1 MEKYCYD
8 MSYSV
13 IIGDDNERLNAWNK
27 SALIHI
33 VDHKTF
39 LNDHSSNILEKQ
51 RLANFDCI
59 IIDEVQ
65 ELLDSSDKN
74 KNVLKKINANIFWA
88 LSSIVGDN
96 ILSLLNDY
104 LNDNCRIEER
114 KVRFLADAGEEYAV
128 INHEEFWLEPNENQ
142 RIKYK
147 ETLVECRKE
156 LKKVL
161 ESGNPFMYQSN
172 IFILIH
178 KLFQVQNYAPGYD
191 TSPKSDLLIQHI
203 KAIEKN
209 LKKVIVI
216 SQYDRQGTKQIE
228 ALFDQHEIS
237 YVNVPTSFSNDEIE
251 KAVSLFKS
259 KKSVTVFLTNAK
271 ISRFNFKDFVVPYII
286 RFDSWWNP
294 AALWQT
300 KNLFNLSASNNE
312 NNIVNVFTYKMLDT
326 IDELI
331 KRTLISKDFIDDNII
346 SAMSPA
352 TVNDIISVDEWL
364 KVFDLPVN
372 DEQENYQELYE
383 ETIEKLYNLSLED
396 YRKTLSSFFLKIGY
410 AKIKILNHENSES
423 FDITGEGKSGTQ
435 KVSLFS
441 IVLLDEMITRKKIK
455 KIIVDVSLAQKNNTF
470 IITRGKFEKGCT
482 DIAKN
487 NVTLLDV
494 EKLAAYMVN
503 LRLVSSQP
511 GSQTE

>member
-1 MEKYCYD
+1 MGHFQLSKRYPRGYKGSRIQGFKCK
-8 MSYSV
+8 
-13 IIGDDNERLNAWNK
+13 GRGRNR
-27 SALIHI
+27 AL
-33 VDHKTF
+33 
-39 LNDHSSNILEKQ
+39 
-51 RLANFDCI
+51 
-59 IIDEVQ
+59 
-65 ELLDSSDKN
+65 
-74 KNVLKKINANIFWA
+74 
-88 LSSIVGDN
+88 
-96 ILSLLNDY
+96 
-104 LNDNCRIEER
+104 
-114 KVRFLADAGEEYAV
+114 
-128 INHEEFWLEPNENQ
+128 
-142 RIKYK
+142 
-147 ETLVECRKE
+147 E
-156 LKKVL
+156 LKKVTWATIYGIDKNPDHL
-161 ESGNPFMYQSN
+161 EKALELGIIYKKATIDIVKEVDIVIIAVPVN
-172 IFILIH
+172 IIPHITLQVLDLIDDNT
-178 KLFQVQNYAPGYD
+178 LVFDVGS
-191 TSPKSDLLIQHI
+191 T
-203 KAIEKN
+203 KAIVCEAVKKHPKRENFVAIHPIAGTEFSGPEAAIYDLFTGKVNIICEQN
-209 LKKVIVI
+209 LSKK
-216 SQYDRQGTKQIE
+216 E
-228 ALFDQHEIS
+228 M
-237 YVNVPTSFSNDEIE
+237 IE

-441 IVLLDEMITRKKIK
+441 IVLLDEIITRKKIK